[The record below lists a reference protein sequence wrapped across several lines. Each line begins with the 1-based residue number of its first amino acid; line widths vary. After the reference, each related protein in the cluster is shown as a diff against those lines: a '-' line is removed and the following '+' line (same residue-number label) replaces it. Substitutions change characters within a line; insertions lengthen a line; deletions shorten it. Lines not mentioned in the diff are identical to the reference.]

1 MVTTQKILFTH
12 IWLPSMVQRKK
23 RGLSVERGG
32 LNEMGKII
40 CENQVVWG
48 IF

>member
-1 MVTTQKILFTH
+1 M
-12 IWLPSMVQRKK
+12 K
-23 RGLSVERGG
+23 RGGLSVERGG